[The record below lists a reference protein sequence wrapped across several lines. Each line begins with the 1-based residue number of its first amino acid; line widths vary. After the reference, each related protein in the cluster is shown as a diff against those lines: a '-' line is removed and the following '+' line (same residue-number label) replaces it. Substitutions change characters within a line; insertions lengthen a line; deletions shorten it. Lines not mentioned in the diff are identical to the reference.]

1 MIDQAQPEDVQ
12 PPSLGDQA
20 IPTDPILSA
29 RSGRAIRVP
38 RRLMDFVPHGDMS
51 LSHIPR
57 PTTPS
62 SAESSPPPP
71 TTPPASIE
79 TNPNK
84 LGVFRRYPH
93 IPSWYPEAGQSL
105 DSVCDAPTLDALPPP
120 PINPNVIY
128 EIYTGAKPL
137 PHEPFSSRTAAI
149 VMGAYHNGSGQKSAA
164 HLNALAKA
172 MSSDTKFDIRE
183 LKNFSTERENA
194 RLDAFLRDKQIEH
207 PFRKDDGWHE
217 ASVTIRVPV
226 KGRCFSEEEAPQIN
240 IPGLYHR
247 QLMNIITTVYGDEGS
262 KGFHFTPFEQF
273 WIPDDNNPEQYER
286 LYSEIYTSDIA
297 HKYQQSV
304 DALPR
309 LEGDDLE
316 RVVIPLMFASDSAHL
331 TSFGSAS
338 VWPIYVGFGSQ
349 TKYDRAKP
357 SAHATHH
364 LAYVPSVS

>member
-1 MIDQAQPEDVQ
+1 MFDQAQSEDVQ
-12 PPSLGDQA
+12 PPSLGEQA
-20 IPTDPILSA
+20 IPTEPIRSA
-29 RSGRAIRVP
+29 RSGHAIRVP
-38 RRLMDFVPHGDMS
+38 RHLMDFVPHGDMS

-62 SAESSPPPP
+62 SAESSPLP
-71 TTPPASIE
+71 TTLPASIE

-84 LGVFRRYPH
+84 LGVFCRYPH

-105 DSVCDAPTLDALPPP
+105 DSVCEVPTLDAPPPP
-120 PINPNVIY
+120 PINPNVIH
-128 EIYTGAKPL
+128 EIYPRAEPL

-149 VMGAYHNGSGQKSAA
+149 MMEAYHNGSGQKSAA

-172 MSSDTKFDIRE
+172 MSSNPEFDIHE
-183 LKNFSTERENA
+183 LKTFSTERENA
-194 RLDAFLRDKQIEH
+194 RLDAFFQDESIEH
-207 PFRKDDGWHE
+207 LFRKNDGWHE

-226 KGRCFSEEEAPQIN
+226 KGHCCLEEEAPQIN

-247 QLMNIITTVYGDEGS
+247 QLMNIITTVFGDEGS
-262 KGFHFTPFEQF
+262 KGFHFTPFKQF
-273 WIPDDNNPEQYER
+273 WIPDDNNPEQFER

-297 HKYQQSV
+297 HEYQQSV